1 MYILPNLSD
10 LQLASLEF
18 EALVYWFPIPQCLMS
33 QSWQWTLSLS
43 STSMTTNSNGEDMHS
58 SCTRGTNFIVV
69 LWVGS
74 VRRPTSTL
82 SWLVS
87 AIRAIYHAV
96 PYTAEACRKL
106 SINLFKHNQVDKHK
120 HVSFKILANKMSF

>member
-1 MYILPNLSD
+1 MYILPNLLD
-10 LQLASLEF
+10 WCLQLASLEL

-33 QSWQWTLSLS
+33 QSWQWTPSLS

-58 SCTRGTNFIVV
+58 SCTRGTNFMVV

-74 VRRPTSTL
+74 VRRPTL
-82 SWLVS
+82 SCLVS
-87 AIRAIYHAV
+87 AIRVIYHAV

-106 SINLFKHNQVDKHK
+106 SVNLFKHIQVDKHK
-120 HVSFKILANKMSF
+120 LRWKHKHTCQL